1 MRSGGLYRPLWVRTV
16 WLNRRMPRFDVR
28 GKVAVVTG
36 GARGIGFGTAEALAR
51 RGAPVV
57 IVDLDSGA
65 AQSAAARL
73 PGSALGL
80 AADVSDRGAMHQMV
94 RTVSEQ
100 RGGVDIVVANAGISA
115 PPATVQA
122 MSRDRFDRILAVNLG
137 GVYNTVISAL
147 PAICGRRGHIVVV
160 SSVYAFANGVGVAPY
175 AVAKAGVEQLARAL
189 RVELAPHGVSV
200 SIAYFGFI
208 DTEMVHRTIDGD
220 PVAQKTLE
228 SLPRPLQKRLSPAQA
243 GEAVAQAIEKRAARI
258 VAPRRWTALSALRG
272 IINPILDNY
281 MVKDP
286 DTLAL
291 VRELDAREGQEQP
304 LTA

>member
-1 MRSGGLYRPLWVRTV
+1 M
-16 WLNRRMPRFDVR
+16 
-28 GKVAVVTG
+28 
-36 GARGIGFGTAEALAR
+36 
-51 RGAPVV
+51 
-57 IVDLDSGA
+57 IVDLDPGA
-65 AQSAAARL
+65 AQSAAAGL

-80 AADVSDRGAMHQMV
+80 AADVSDRGAMQQV
-94 RTVSEQ
+94 RTVGEQ
-100 RGGVDIVVANAGISA
+100 RGGVDIVVANAGIGA
-115 PPATVQA
+115 PPATVRA
-122 MSRDRFDRILAVNLG
+122 MNRDRFDRILAVNLA

-160 SSVYAFANGVGVAPY
+160 FSVYAFANGVGVAPY

-189 RVELAPHGVSV
+189 RVELAPHGVCV
-200 SIAYFGFI
+200 TIAYFGFI

-243 GEAVAQAIEKRAARI
+243 GEAVAQGIEKRAARI

-281 MVKDP
+281 MIQDQ
-286 DTLAL
+286 DTQARAIRWLSPKCQVTPPHSAGRPRHRPTPAARPSCAAGRVAL
-291 VRELDAREGQEQP
+291 SQS
-304 LTA
+304 